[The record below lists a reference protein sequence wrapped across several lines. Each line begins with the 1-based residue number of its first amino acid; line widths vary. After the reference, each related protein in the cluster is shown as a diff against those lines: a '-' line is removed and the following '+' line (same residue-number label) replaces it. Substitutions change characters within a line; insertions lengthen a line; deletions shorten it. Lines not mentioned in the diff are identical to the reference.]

1 MQAKFYPSCFL
12 IILVS
17 LFQYD
22 TLVTI
27 VTTLKSCVRAVTF
40 DLAAR
45 AEYKAPERMERTVYL
60 SPLAANVTPDM
71 VKVLGMVAG
80 RGWWCHL

>member
-1 MQAKFYPSCFL
+1 M
-12 IILVS
+12 
-17 LFQYD
+17 
-22 TLVTI
+22 VTV

-45 AEYKAPERMERTVYL
+45 AEYKAPERMERTIYL

-71 VKVLGMVAG
+71 VKVLSLGKAV
-80 RGWWCHL
+80 RREWWLGEGSGG